1 MRERLEQLFSDFY
14 ARDLPDLTPRNAYY
28 PVLPH
33 KATVVMGMRRTGKT
47 WFCYQK
53 MRDLLASGTD
63 KSRLLYINFEDDRL
77 LGFAVSDFQT
87 ILDLYYARFPENKEC
102 LCHFFFDEIQAVE
115 GWERFIRRLIDNEKV
130 QITLTGSSSKL
141 LSSEIAT
148 SLRGRTAACELFP
161 FSFEEYLNA
170 AGILTQVPRHL
181 TSTHIAKIRKGVK
194 EYFQHGGFPETVGYS
209 DRDRTETLQSY
220 IDAVLFR
227 DVVERYGV
235 SNILLL
241 RHLIQAILN
250 TPSQKFSVNRFYN
263 TMQSKGVR
271 GSKNELYQYIEYLTD
286 AYFLFPVPIHTE
298 SERIRQT
305 NPDKIYVIDTGILNS
320 IQYNQGKNIGA
331 ILENLVFNHLRR
343 NQVRTEYVDT
353 RGCEVDLL
361 ATGRDGEKTLIQ
373 VSYDLTGKETEKR
386 EIRALEAAGK
396 ALKIENRLIVTW
408 DDERE
413 LDNGIRTV
421 PVWKLLLGRV

>member
-14 ARDLPDLTPRNAYY
+14 ARDLPDLTPRNAYC

-87 ILDLYYARFPENKEC
+87 ILDLYYARFPENKES

-161 FSFEEYLNA
+161 FSFEEYLSA
-170 AGILTQVPRHL
+170 AGILAQVPRHL

-263 TMQSKGVR
+263 TMQTKGVR

-286 AYFLFPVPIHTE
+286 GYFLFPVPIHTE
-298 SERIRQT
+298 SERVRQT

-320 IQYNQGKNIGA
+320 IQYNRGKNIGA

-343 NQVRTEYVDT
+343 SQVRTEYVDT
-353 RGCEVDLL
+353 RGCEVDFL

-373 VSYDLTGKETEKR
+373 VSYDLAGKETEKR

-396 ALKIENRLIVTW
+396 ALKIESRLIVTW